1 MLKYLEKLSFPAL
14 FWCLENLKWNFPHFI
29 TFEVFQFEVSH
40 TFFTFREF
48 KVEISR
54 TFLTVGDF
62 KISRIF
68 YVSRISFGFSCIFL
82 YSKIVIWIFPHFF
95 DINRISIWRKRKKCG
110 KLKSNYIIISYI
122 ICALN
127 SFCSVFLIVL
137 SREFEYLNLLLGLE
151 QLSISVRPAS
161 QACEWILNDRW
172 TWIVSLWWWCTD
184 ESTKKWTI
192 SSMK

>member
-1 MLKYLEKLSFPAL
+1 MEKLSFPAL

-29 TFEVFQFEVSH
+29 TFEVFQFKVSH

-110 KLKSNYIIISYI
+110 KLKSPN
-122 ICALN
+122 
-127 SFCSVFLIVL
+127 FCSEYHHFLHYLCSKFFLFRISHCLESRIL
-137 SREFEYLNLLLGLE
+137 STWTYFLDLNNCRFL
-151 QLSISVRPAS
+151 
-161 QACEWILNDRW
+161 
-172 TWIVSLWWWCTD
+172 
-184 ESTKKWTI
+184 
-192 SSMK
+192 